1 WMKSSASTV
10 PSSST
15 RLIMPLLSVAEAAPF
30 QLPMN
35 QTFWSG
41 SNRTDSGP
49 SSPVMT
55 FGSACC
61 APRRVTE
68 PSSSGGAA
76 VLIGNGAAAAD
87 VSAPATTNTAPHD
100 SARGARLPPNSA
112 PSLLVARGILRM
124 PTPVRDM
131 DACVASGVP
140 RRGQPHQRTRL
151 ALVGPCDE
159 GNPRRLPA
167 YRTSRYSW
175 RTTPVPQTG
184 PLLLSCVL
192 LPPRNTAQSVSGRIQ
207 A

>member
-1 WMKSSASTV
+1 
-10 PSSST
+10 
-15 RLIMPLLSVAEAAPF
+15 
-30 QLPMN
+30 
-35 QTFWSG
+35 
-41 SNRTDSGP
+41 
-49 SSPVMT
+49 
-55 FGSACC
+55 
-61 APRRVTE
+61 
-68 PSSSGGAA
+68 
-76 VLIGNGAAAAD
+76 

-112 PSLLVARGILRM
+112 PSLLVVRGILRM

-151 ALVGPCDE
+151 ALVKPCDE

-175 RTTPVPQTG
+175 RITPVPQTG

-192 LPPRNTAQSVSGRIQ
+192 LPPRDTAQSVSGRIQ
-207 A
+207 AAPQVSPEILHVLQSRRQTQHSVCNTGRQPHCGINAAM